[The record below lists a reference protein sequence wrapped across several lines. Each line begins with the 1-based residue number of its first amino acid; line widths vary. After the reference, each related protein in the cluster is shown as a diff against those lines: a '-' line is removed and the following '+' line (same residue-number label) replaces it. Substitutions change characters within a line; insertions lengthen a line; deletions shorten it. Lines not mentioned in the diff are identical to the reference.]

1 MCYSEDM
8 NLLESLK
15 ELLAKAS
22 SEDTGFLTPDVED
35 PEKPTVEVVEVEEV
49 ALETP
54 AGDVVIGDAPVED
67 VEDVEVVED
76 VVEVIAPT
84 IESLTAIIAEKDT
97 QISEL
102 EAANGALRDQ
112 LASYTTAATF
122 APTDDFARAGAEAL
136 ENQASVESFF
146 NSIN

>member
-1 MCYSEDM
+1 M

-22 SEDTGFLTPDVED
+22 SEDTGVLTPDVED
-35 PEKPTVEVVEVEEV
+35 PETPTEEVVEVEEV
-49 ALETP
+49 SLETP
-54 AGDVVIGDAPVED
+54 AEEVVLVEDAP
-67 VEDVEVVED
+67 VED

-84 IESLTAIIAEKDT
+84 IESLTAIIADKDT

-102 EAANGALRDQ
+102 EASNGALRDQ
-112 LASYTTAATF
+112 LASYTAAATF

-146 NSIN
+146 NGIN